1 MLFTTV
7 VEQVLEWLEGR
18 GHQPA
23 PPSALELNNEVEAA
37 WKHRCTGD
45 EGDDPL
51 PSPYDWDSPTAK
63 AVKRLLEL
71 S

>member
-1 MLFTTV
+1 MLFSTV

-23 PPSALELNNEVEAA
+23 PPSALELNNEVEAE
-37 WKHRCTGD
+37 WKHRCTD
-45 EGDDPL
+45 DDGDDPP
-51 PSPYDWDSPTAK
+51 PSPYDWDSPTAQ
-63 AVKRLLEL
+63 AVKRLLEA